1 MVEKSFNLEFGTGGL
16 RAVMG
21 PGSDQMNIN
30 TVGMATQGLAN
41 YISKSVGIDNASVVI
56 SYDCRNN
63 SAEFARI
70 SAEVLSANGI
80 GVDLFESLRPTPE
93 MSYAIRKKGATAGI
107 MITASHNTK
116 EYNGYKVSWSDG
128 GQITSPV
135 DKEIVAEVNKMSD
148 ISEVRFEPIA
158 DCPAGKI
165 EMMGEEMDECY
176 LSDILSL
183 TLSPEAVKRHA
194 EMKIV
199 YTPLHGC
206 GVRLVPEC
214 LKRLGFRNILHVPEQ
229 DINDGNFP
237 TVSSPN
243 PEEAPAWE
251 MALEVAEREGAD
263 LILATDPDAD
273 RMGAAVRNREGK
285 IIRLTGNQTAAILA
299 YYMLTRRREMG
310 SLHKGCYLVKTVV
323 TTELVADIAKE
334 FGVTCHNVL
343 TGWKYLAEQV
353 KLHEKD
359 GEFIC
364 GCEESCGFNAGEFVR
379 DKDAQLACSLLAEC
393 AAWAADQGK
402 SLYDLLLEL
411 YDKHGFWM
419 ESRYALVRSGR
430 EGAEQIRQM
439 LAEFRENP
447 PREIA
452 GLNIARVVDYLK
464 SEQTGLP
471 ASNMLQFFTERGD
484 VISVRPSGT
493 EPKIRFYFSI
503 KGDEAE
509 AITKRLCAAFGVDEL

>member
-1 MVEKSFNLEFGTGGL
+1 
-16 RAVMG
+16 
-21 PGSDQMNIN
+21 
-30 TVGMATQGLAN
+30 MA
-41 YISKSVGIDNASVVI
+41 
-56 SYDCRNN
+56 
-63 SAEFARI
+63 
-70 SAEVLSANGI
+70 
-80 GVDLFESLRPTPE
+80 
-93 MSYAIRKKGATAGI
+93 
-107 MITASHNTK
+107 
-116 EYNGYKVSWSDG
+116 
-128 GQITSPV
+128 
-135 DKEIVAEVNKMSD
+135 VAE
-148 ISEVRFEPIA
+148 
-158 DCPAGKI
+158 
-165 EMMGEEMDECY
+165 
-176 LSDILSL
+176 
-183 TLSPEAVKRHA
+183 
-194 EMKIV
+194 
-199 YTPLHGC
+199 
-206 GVRLVPEC
+206 
-214 LKRLGFRNILHVPEQ
+214 Q
-229 DINDGNFP
+229 
-237 TVSSPN
+237 
-243 PEEAPAWE
+243 
-251 MALEVAEREGAD
+251 EGAE

-285 IIRLTGNQTAAILA
+285 IIHLTGNQTAAILA
-299 YYMLTRRREMG
+299 YYMLTRRREIG
-310 SLHKGCYLVKTVV
+310 TLHDGCYIVKTVV

-353 KLHEKD
+353 KIHEND

-509 AITKRLCAAFGVDEL
+509 AITKRLCAAFGVDE